1 MPKNTYNKKFY
12 YPNGDFIS
20 FRQVKGKQ
28 PGVFYLHGTRSSID
42 STKATFVEKFCHDR
56 DIAFTSLNFRG
67 HGDSSGDFTDFT
79 ISDWFNDA
87 VSILDNETEG
97 KQVIV
102 GSSMG
107 GWIMLLLALRRSERV
122 KGLVGISAAPDFTEM
137 IMQLL
142 PDTMKKDLLAK
153 GIIYTPNEYDSIG
166 DPWTLKL
173 LEDGKKNLV
182 LQSKITLT
190 APVILLHGDKDDV
203 VPLQTALKTKD
214 IIRAPEVK
222 LLIQKDGKHNL
233 SRPQELD
240 ILAKSIEEVRNYK

>member
-1 MPKNTYNKKFY
+1 MADTANQKFY
-12 YPNGDFIS
+12 YPDGGFVS
-20 FRQVKGKQ
+20 FRQVTGDQ

-42 STKATFVEKFCHDR
+42 STKATFVERFCR
-56 DIAFTSLNFRG
+56 DKGIAFTSLNFRG

-79 ISDWFNDA
+79 ISDWFDDA
-87 VSILDNETEG
+87 VSILDNKTAG

-107 GWIMLLLALRRSERV
+107 GWIMLLLALRRPDRV

-137 IMQLL
+137 IMRLL
-142 PDTMKKDLLAK
+142 PDTMKKDLFAK
-153 GIIYTPNEYDSIG
+153 GIIYTPNEYDDIG

-182 LQSKITLT
+182 LQSKITLD
-190 APVILLHGDKDDV
+190 APVILLHGDKDSV
-203 VPLQTALKTKD
+203 VPLKTALQTKD
-214 IIRAPEVK
+214 IIDAPKVK
-222 LLIQKDGKHNL
+222 LLIQKDGEHNL

-240 ILAKSIEEVRNYK
+240 ILAKSIEEVRSYK